1 MIQVFCSKRGSGKTK
16 ALITLAND
24 KVREAKGNIVYIDDD
39 TRAMYEL
46 HRSIRFIPTNEFELK
61 DYESF
66 YGFLCGILSENYD
79 IEHVFIDGLCN
90 IVKDS
95 NCNMEKLFKK
105 LDKIVK
111 NNKVNLYITINHEV
125 CEEIPQFI
133 KQYA

>member
-1 MIQVFCSKRGSGKTK
+1 MIQVFCNKRGSGKTK

-24 KVREAKGNIVYIDDD
+24 KVGEAKGNIVYIDDD
-39 TRAMYEL
+39 TRPMYEL

-79 IEHVFIDGLCN
+79 IEHVFIDGLGN

-95 NCNMEKLFKK
+95 NSNMEKLFNK
-105 LDKIVK
+105 LDKIAK
-111 NNKVNLYITINHEV
+111 SNRINLYITINHEV